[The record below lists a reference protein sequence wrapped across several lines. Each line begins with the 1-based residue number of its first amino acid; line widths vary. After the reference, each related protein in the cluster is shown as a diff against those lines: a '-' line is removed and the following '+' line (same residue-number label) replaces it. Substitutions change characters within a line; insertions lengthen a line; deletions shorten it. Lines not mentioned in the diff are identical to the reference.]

1 VTPDL
6 PVLLFPQPKAW
17 SAWLA
22 KNHISSPGIWMR
34 IAKKGAPS
42 QSVTYAEAIDE
53 ALCYGWIDG
62 QKRKGDQHTWLQ
74 RFTPRTKRSIW
85 SKINCEKVA
94 ALIKSRRVKAAGL
107 AEVTRAKADGRW
119 EQAYDSF
126 RTSTVPP
133 DLQAALDRN
142 PRAKAFFATVS
153 AGNRYAVL
161 WRVQTAK
168 KAETRA
174 RRIQQFVGMLGKH
187 QKLHPQ
193 VR

>member
-1 VTPDL
+1 MKPDL
-6 PVLLFPQPKAW
+6 PVVLFPQPKAW

-22 KNHISSPGIWMR
+22 KNHAKSPGIWMR
-34 IAKKGAPS
+34 IAKKGAGAR
-42 QSVTYAEAIDE
+42 SVNYAEALEE

-62 QKRKGDQHTWLQ
+62 QKRAFDKDTWLQ
-74 RFTPRTKRSIW
+74 RFTPRTKRSMW
-85 SKINCEKVA
+85 SKINCEKVQ
-94 ALIKSRRVKAAGL
+94 ALIKSGRMKAPGL
-107 AEVTRAKADGRW
+107 AAVECAKADGRW
-119 EQAYDSF
+119 KQAYDSH

-174 RRIQQFVGMLGKH
+174 RRIQQYVEMLGKH
-187 QKLHPQ
+187 QKFHP
-193 VR
+193 